1 MAAASTITKEPAV
14 VVEVPKNGLTKA
26 GHRASCPTC
35 GWTSFRYD
43 NEATAQL
50 CATTHDQ
57 TCLDRF
63 TVLRGSLN
71 QH

>member
-35 GWTSFRYD
+35 GWTSFRWK
-43 NEATAQL
+43 N
-50 CATTHDQ
+50 C
-57 TCLDRF
+57 
-63 TVLRGSLN
+63 VK
-71 QH
+71 